1 MKLPNKFI
9 EDLVKEVVGE
19 EAIKLVDSI
28 KGKKNVSEFK
38 IADKLKI
45 TVNQVRNMLY
55 GLNSR
60 SLVTFTRKKDKKK
73 GWYIYYWT
81 FDEKRASE
89 AIIDLKEKKIQQLN
103 RLLEKENST
112 IYYICPNDDTRMNA
126 ENALEHQFKCTECGQ
141 ILIQDNNVVKI
152 DKIKQDINNLEE
164 ELRLIRPVI
173 KEKVVKVKPE
183 EVVKKKIKAKIV
195 KKVKKIERKVV
206 KKKTKHKVVKKT
218 KPKIKR
224 KLKKIKPVKKEK
236 KKQEIFK
243 PVEKIIEK
251 EPEKPIEKPSRFSV
265 LRLFRRK

>member
-9 EDLVKEVVGE
+9 EDLVKEIIGD
-19 EAIKLVDSI
+19 EAVKLVDLI

-45 TVNQVRNMLY
+45 TVNQVRNILY

-81 FDEKRASE
+81 FDEKKARDV
-89 AIIDLKEKKIQQLN
+89 IIEIKEKRIQQLN
-103 RLLEKENST
+103 KLLEKETSS

-126 ENALEHQFKCTECGQ
+126 ETALEHQFKCHECGQ

-152 DKIKQDINNLEE
+152 DKIRQEINNLEE
-164 ELRLIRPVI
+164 ELKIIRPIV
-173 KEKVVKVKPE
+173 KEKIV
-183 EVVKKKIKAKIV
+183 KIKKVIPV
-195 KKVKKIERKVV
+195 SKKLKLKVTKKVKKI
-206 KKKTKHKVVKKT
+206 KHKVIKKKIKPKIVKKI
-218 KPKIKR
+218 KPKIK
-224 KLKKIKPVKKEK
+224 KKIKVVKKEK

-251 EPEKPIEKPSRFSV
+251 EPEKPISKPSRFNV
-265 LRLFRRK
+265 LRIFRRK